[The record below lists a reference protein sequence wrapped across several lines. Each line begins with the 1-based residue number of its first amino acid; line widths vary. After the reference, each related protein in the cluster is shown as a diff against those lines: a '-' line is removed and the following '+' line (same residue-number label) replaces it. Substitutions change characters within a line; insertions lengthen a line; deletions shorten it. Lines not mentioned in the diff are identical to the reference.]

1 MASPVKTLPAA
12 IRRLTPARQGDK
24 RAHERQ
30 SRPPMTDPTTPSPSP
45 EDVQAR
51 IRANAPALFTIVPF
65 ARALGMELVEV
76 RGNEAIAKIAWR
88 EDLVGDPETGVIHGG
103 VITALMDNL
112 CGFAVMLALREF
124 RSTATLDLRIDYMR
138 AATPGRDVLA
148 RAECYRVT
156 RHIAF
161 VRATA
166 FHAHEEPDIAA
177 AAGAFVLNDPQR
189 WGSGVR
195 NRAASS
201 AGDAKP

>member
-1 MASPVKTLPAA
+1 MSSEA
-12 IRRLTPARQGDK
+12 TP
-24 RAHERQ
+24 
-30 SRPPMTDPTTPSPSP
+30 TDPADS
-45 EDVQAR
+45 VQAR

-76 RGNEAIAKIAWR
+76 RGREAIAKIPWR
-88 EDLVGDPETGVIHGG
+88 EEFVGDPETLVIHGG
-103 VITALMDNL
+103 VITALLDNL

-138 AATPGRDVLA
+138 AATPRRDVLA

-166 FHAHEEPDIAA
+166 FHAEGEPEIAA
-177 AAGAFVLNDPQR
+177 AAGAFVLNDPQL
-189 WGSGVR
+189 WGR
-195 NRAASS
+195 PERRKPDAE
-201 AGDAKP
+201 AGTP